1 MFDAKSSADAAELI
15 GHNGGPDMEAERLH
29 ALLGPRR
36 PDPIPAVDS
45 GAPWTAYATPK
56 ELKRVATLDAWLF
69 RIKSREG
76 IIRAMRRAIM
86 MRCIRRMRRDLGKD

>member
-1 MFDAKSSADAAELI
+1 MFDGQNVPESGTLI

-29 ALLGPRR
+29 ALLGPRK

-69 RIKSREG
+69 RLKSREG
-76 IIRAMRRAIM
+76 IIRAMRRVIM
-86 MRCIRRMRRDLGKD
+86 RRCIRRMRVDLGKE